1 MPLDR
6 TVRQLL
12 VSTAAGRPEVVAR
25 SAGVPFAVEEAAR
38 TVVARYGDRPA
49 GLTGFEALFAVPF
62 AGGVAVVQ
70 VADAGFRFLLLG
82 RPLYE
87 ALGDPFTIADRFPA
101 DWSVRGELP
110 TLEWPDAGLPRRMV
124 ADLKA
129 VMTANDQPL
138 LLGIVQALLD
148 GSRVR
153 LDGDRPLPDVVRA
166 AWQLLPD
173 RSRAELWPATFAF
186 ADDLRFSLWAGP
198 PAAGER
204 RSPGVLSAD
213 QCRDYPEGRYEL
225 ALQTAVEAGDQREL
239 DRLLARRSS
248 QDTLK
253 LAATMVALAAGG
265 AVLFKLLG

>member
-25 SAGVPFAVEEAAR
+25 SAGVPFAAEEAAR
-38 TVVARYGDRPA
+38 TAVAKYGDRPA
-49 GLTGFEALFAVPF
+49 GLTGFAALFATPL

-70 VADAGFRFLLLG
+70 AADAGFRVLLLG

-87 ALGDPFTIADRFPA
+87 ALGDPFAVGERFPP
-101 DWSVRGELP
+101 DWSARGELP
-110 TLEWPDAGLPRRMV
+110 ALEWPDAGLPPRTV

-129 VMTANDQPL
+129 AMADADQPL

-153 LDGDRPLPDVVRA
+153 LDGDRPLPGVVRA

-198 PAAGER
+198 PAEGSR
-204 RSPGVLSAD
+204 PPGVLSAD

-253 LAATMVALAAGG
+253 LAATMVALAVGG